1 MIERGRGHRKLK
13 ALPLSLWGLRS
24 VELGGIAPRPR
35 WSARMVAAAGVVLI
49 MVGVLAVKL
58 AQLQVYDSMALA
70 GLARANTVH
79 RVVLQADRGIIYDR
93 HGAPLVQNTPVWNL
107 QIVPGDLPVDA
118 RQRGSELAAIATL
131 TGQPE
136 NQLESSLGSADPF
149 APLRVGPDLT
159 DAQVLSINERLPDL
173 PGVSIAQHAVRTYAE
188 PLIFGHVI
196 GYVGPLDDSDVVRL
210 KPLGYQ
216 PDEVVGKVGVEAGLE
231 SLLRGTDGWADV
243 EVDARGQVVKTIAIQ
258 PPVAGHSVY
267 LTLDASLQRAT
278 AQALASGLRRD
289 HKTAG
294 ASVVLDPQSGEIL
307 AMVSLPAYD
316 TNLFTHGI
324 SRADYNRLV
333 TDPDR
338 PLLNRAIAGQYAP
351 GSTFKM
357 VTATAGL
364 QEGKI
369 TPQTMLGCPSYLS
382 YGGWVY
388 HNWASWNL
396 GYMNVA
402 KALAV
407 SCDTF
412 FYQVAAMVGDV
423 TLARYARAFGFGQ
436 AKTIEM
442 PGAQPGLVPDRIWK
456 QLQCEAPDLN
466 SDACRWTLGDTITF
480 GIGQSALLTTPLN
493 QAVYVAALANG
504 GAVLQP
510 TLVHQVAD
518 ASGHLLTTHER
529 QLADTVPASAA
540 TLQTVR
546 EGMREEINRPYNMN
560 YWFRAAGV
568 PADGGG
574 KTGTA
579 QWGGSGLNLP
589 THAWF
594 VCFAPYTQPDIALS
608 IFVEQGELSEVEAA
622 PIGVQIMKFYNGSR
636 AAIHAATPKPSA

>member
-1 MIERGRGHRKLK
+1 MIEDSGPRQLK
-13 ALPLSLWGLRS
+13 AQPLSWWGFGRW
-24 VELGGIAPRPR
+24 VELGGVAPRPR
-35 WSARMVAAAGVVLI
+35 WSGRMVAAAVIVVLI
-49 MVGVLAVKL
+49 IGVLGLKL
-58 AQLQVYDSMALA
+58 TQLQMFDAATLA
-70 GLARANTVH
+70 GLARLNTIH
-79 RVVLQADRGIIYDR
+79 RVVLEADRGIIYDR
-93 HGAPLVQNTPVWNL
+93 HGVPLVQNTPLWNL
-107 QIVPGDLPVDA
+107 QVVPADLPKDWRDRA
-118 RQRGSELAAIATL
+118 TELATLATL

-136 NQLESSLGSADPF
+136 DHLETSLAVADQF
-149 APLRVGPDLT
+149 APVRLGPYLT
-159 DAQVLSINERLPDL
+159 DAQVLAINERLPAL
-173 PGVSIAQHAVRTYAE
+173 AGASLTHRGVRTYVE
-188 PLIFGHVI
+188 PLTFGHVI
-196 GYVGPLDDSDVVRL
+196 GYVGPLDDADLKRL
-210 KPLGYQ
+210 RPRGYQ
-216 PDEVVGKVGVEAGLE
+216 PDELVGKVGVEAGLE
-231 SLLRGTDGWADV
+231 SVLRGTDGWADV
-243 EVDARGQVVKTIAIQ
+243 EVDARGQIVRTIAMQ
-258 PPVAGHSVY
+258 APVSGQAVY
-267 LTLDASLQRAT
+267 LTIDASLQRAT
-278 AQALASGLRRD
+278 AQALVAGLQRD

-294 ASVVLDPQSGEIL
+294 ASVVLDPQSGEVL
-307 AMVSLPAYD
+307 AMVSLPGYD

-324 SRADYNRLV
+324 SQADYDRLV
-333 TDPDR
+333 MDPDR

-388 HNWASWNL
+388 HNWASYNL
-396 GYMNVA
+396 GSMNVA

-436 AKTIEM
+436 TKNIEL
-442 PGAQPGLVPDRIWK
+442 PGVEPGLVPDRIWK
-456 QLQCEAPDLN
+456 QLQCGVPDLN

-493 QAVYVAALANG
+493 QAVYVATLANG
-504 GAVLQP
+504 GSVMQP
-510 TLVHQVAD
+510 TLVHLVRD
-518 ASGHLLTTHER
+518 ALGRVTAMQQREVVNH
-529 QLADTVPASAA
+529 VPASPAN
-540 TLQTVR
+540 LQAVR

-579 QWGGSGLNLP
+579 QWGGSGLDLP

-594 VCFAPYTQPDIALS
+594 VFFAPYTQPDVAMS
-608 IFVEQGELSEVEAA
+608 IFVERGELSEVEAA
-622 PIGVQIMKFYNGSR
+622 PIGVDIMRFFNGNR
-636 AAIHAATPKPSA
+636 GAIHATTPLTPS